1 VKACRPG
8 GAGIGGAGGR
18 RQQGLVE
25 AGQRGCVPEAA
36 LCAGLVSGRD
46 LLIRIGR
53 DVGHLQDRRDAFE
66 DGGTSDFHTLL
77 RAQQFARDHGFSA
90 PSGAPADRR
99 RTRADP
105 HLDPG
110 PKWQASRIDA
120 GLARVAE
127 SGIPETPG
135 GAEVEAPGVSLAVT
149 LGAVF
154 GWGVSRLDRDGG
166 FPP

>member
-1 VKACRPG
+1 MVRV
-8 GAGIGGAGGR
+8 
-18 RQQGLVE
+18 LE

-105 HLDPG
+105 HLDSG

-120 GLARVAE
+120 GLVRVAE
-127 SGIPETPG
+127 G
-135 GAEVEAPGVSLAVT
+135 GVSKDPCDAEVEAPGVSLAVT
-149 LGAVF
+149 RGARLWLGA
-154 GWGVSRLDRDGG
+154 SRREVLTVTLGG
-166 FPP
+166 Q